1 MSAAALGEW
10 NLAKDMHLYI
20 VSAILWGGFV
30 FVKTERLRSRPW
42 RIFAWAMFLFSV
54 AALIVALL
62 DATGL
67 LGRL

>member
-1 MSAAALGEW
+1 M
-10 NLAKDMHLYI
+10 AKDMFLYI
-20 VSAILWGGFV
+20 VSSILWGGIV
-30 FVKTERLRSRPW
+30 FVKIEKFRSRPW

-54 AALIVALL
+54 AGIFVALL

>member
-1 MSAAALGEW
+1 
-10 NLAKDMHLYI
+10 MHLYI
-20 VSAILWGGFV
+20 VSAILWGGIV